1 MITPGDAFFGTRHV
15 LGQVAAERKR
25 QDAKFPDQTLPDG
38 TGEEYLILANIA
50 RAACDF
56 AALTDELT
64 WAHVLKEEFYE
75 ALAEVDEAKLRAE
88 LVQVSAVACRWIED
102 IDRRLEHENE
112 RLRLQL
118 AETVLA

>member
-1 MITPGDAFFGTRHV
+1 MSARVVTPGDAFFGTRHV

-38 TGEEYLILANIA
+38 TGEEYRVLANVA

-56 AALTDELT
+56 AAETGELT
-64 WAHVLKEEFYE
+64 WAHILTEEFYE
-75 ALAEVDEAKLRAE
+75 SLAEEDEAKLRAE

-102 IDRRLEHENE
+102 IDRR
-112 RLRLQL
+112 Q
-118 AETVLA
+118 T